1 MNAPRTLRELLEE
14 ASGYGELSTRQL
26 EMKVDA
32 AREKGWLRSR
42 LNRAT
47 IAQILNGSYKS
58 RPTDDTIRAI
68 AYLAGV
74 TDEVAFTAAGRRTP
88 GRPFSD
94 DLPDGVDDLT
104 PKEREAAV
112 YMLRVLVQQRRELNH
127 HEDQDTTHSQSVTP
141 ADGEARPSGTPMKGA
156 DVAWLEDHRAPDVDD
171 MLDRVT
177 AEARRQNA
185 ADEEGRDE
193 PLPYDPEQLHAARDL
208 PGPSQGELRR
218 RPGKDAGEDN
228 QDPGDDWEGV

>member
-1 MNAPRTLRELLEE
+1 VNAPRTLRELLEE

-32 AREKGWLRSR
+32 AREKGLLPSR
-42 LNRAT
+42 LSRAT

-58 RPTDDTIRAI
+58 RASDDTIRAI

-74 TDEVAFTAAGRRTP
+74 NDEVAFTAAGRRTP
-88 GRPFSD
+88 GRPFAE

-127 HEDQDTTHSQSVTP
+127 HEDQDTQDPQGDPP
-141 ADGEARPSGTPMKGA
+141 ADGEVGTRRAPMKNA
-156 DVAWLEDHRAPDVDD
+156 DVAWLDDRRAPDVDE
-171 MLDRVT
+171 MLEKVA
-177 AEARRQNA
+177 AEAERQ
-185 ADEEGRDE
+185 DEGGE
-193 PLPYDPEQLHAARDL
+193 PLPYDPADLHAARDID
-208 PGPSQGELRR
+208 GPSQGELRR
-218 RPGKDAGEDN
+218 RPGRDAGEEN
-228 QDPGDDWEGV
+228 QEPDEWDGA

>member
-14 ASGYGELSTRQL
+14 ASGHGELSTRQL

-32 AREKGWLRSR
+32 ARENGRLRSR

-74 TDEVAFTAAGRRTP
+74 DDEVAFTAAGRRTP
-88 GRPFSD
+88 GRPFAE

-127 HEDQDTTHSQSVTP
+127 HEDQDQTRTAGATP
-141 ADGEARPSGTPMKGA
+141 AARGGGARRAPMSEPHGGSLRTSEG
-156 DVAWLEDHRAPDVDD
+156 DVDLAAQVDEFGDEDEDHETGA
-171 MLDRVT
+171 
-177 AEARRQNA
+177 AEAAETPGNVRR
-185 ADEEGRDE
+185 
-193 PLPYDPEQLHAARDL
+193 
-208 PGPSQGELRR
+208 
-218 RPGKDAGEDN
+218 
-228 QDPGDDWEGV
+228 

>member
-26 EMKVDA
+26 EAKVHSA
-32 AREKGWLRSR
+32 VEKGDLRGK

-47 IAQILNGSYKS
+47 IAQILNGSYRK

-74 TDEVAFTAAGRRTP
+74 NDEVAFTAAGRRTP
-88 GRPFSD
+88 GRPFAE

-112 YMLRVLVQQRRELNH
+112 YMLRVLVQQRRELNQN
-127 HEDQDTTHSQSVTP
+127 EDQDTQDP
-141 ADGEARPSGTPMKGA
+141 QGDPKADGEAGTRGAPMKP
-156 DVAWLEDHRAPDVDD
+156 VFYLEDRRAPDVDD

-177 AEARRQNA
+177 AEARRQ
-185 ADEEGRDE
+185 EEGEQESEE
-193 PLPYDPEQLHAARDL
+193 PLPFDPTAVHAARDVD
-208 PGPSQGELRR
+208 GPSQGELRR
-218 RPGKDAGEDN
+218 RPGKNAGEEN
-228 QDPGDDWEGV
+228 QEPGDDWEGA

>member
-26 EMKVDA
+26 EAKVHSA
-32 AREKGWLRSR
+32 VEKGDLRGK

-47 IAQILNGSYKS
+47 IAQILNGSYRK

-74 TDEVAFTAAGRRTP
+74 NDEVAFTAAGRRTP
-88 GRPFSD
+88 GRPFAE

-112 YMLRVLVQQRRELNH
+112 YMLRVLVQQRRELNQN
-127 HEDQDTTHSQSVTP
+127 EDQDTQDPQGDPTT
-141 ADGEARPSGTPMKGA
+141 DGEAGTRRTPMKA
-156 DVAWLEDHRAPDVDD
+156 VTYLEDHRAPDVDD

-177 AEARRQNA
+177 AEARRQ
-185 ADEEGRDE
+185 DEAEQEPEE

-218 RPGKDAGEDN
+218 RPGNDAGEEN
-228 QDPGDDWEGV
+228 QDPGNDWGES

>member
-26 EMKVDA
+26 ETKVRTA
-32 AREKGWLRSR
+32 VEKGQLNAK

-47 IAQILNGSYKS
+47 IAQILNGSYRK

-88 GRPFSD
+88 GRPFSE

-127 HEDQDTTHSQSVTP
+127 NEDQDTTHAQGDTP
-141 ADGEARPSGTPMKGA
+141 TDGETGTRGTPMKGA

-177 AEARRQNA
+177 AEARRQDE
-185 ADEEGRDE
+185 ADRDREE

-218 RPGKDAGEDN
+218 RPGKDAGEEN
-228 QDPGDDWEGV
+228 QDPGEDWDGA

>member
-14 ASGYGELSTRQL
+14 ASGHGELSTRQL
-26 EMKVDA
+26 AMKVEAAQKKGVLDA
-32 AREKGWLRSR
+32 R

-47 IAQILNGSYKS
+47 ISNILNGSYKS

-74 TDEVAFTAAGRRTP
+74 ADEVAFTAAGRRTP
-88 GRPFSD
+88 GRPFAE

-112 YMLRVLVQQRRELNH
+112 YMLRVLVQQRRELNQN
-127 HEDQDTTHSQSVTP
+127 EDQGTQDSQGYPP
-141 ADGEARPSGTPMKGA
+141 ADGETGTRRAPMKGA
-156 DVAWLEDHRAPDVDD
+156 DIAWFEDHRAPDVNY

-177 AEARRQNA
+177 AEARRQEG
-185 ADEEGRDE
+185 ADEERED
-193 PLPYDPEQLHAARDL
+193 PLPFEPQEVHAARDL
-208 PGPSQGELRR
+208 PGMSEGERR
-218 RPGKDAGEDN
+218 RLPGKDAGEEN
-228 QDPGDDWEGV
+228 QDPGDDWDGA

>member
-26 EMKVDA
+26 EAKVHSA
-32 AREKGWLRSR
+32 VEKGDLRGK

-47 IAQILNGSYKS
+47 IAQILNGSYRK

-74 TDEVAFTAAGRRTP
+74 NDEVAFTAAGRRTP
-88 GRPFSD
+88 GRPFAE

-112 YMLRVLVQQRRELNH
+112 YMLRVLVQQRRELNQN
-127 HEDQDTTHSQSVTP
+127 EDQGTQDPQGDPTT
-141 ADGEARPSGTPMKGA
+141 DGEAGTRGTPMKP
-156 DVAWLEDHRAPDVDD
+156 VFYLEDRRAPDVDD
-171 MLDRVT
+171 MLERVT
-177 AEARRQNA
+177 AEARRQEDA
-185 ADEEGRDE
+185 EQEPEG
-193 PLPYDPEQLHAARDL
+193 PLPFEPEQLHAARDL
-208 PGPSQGELRR
+208 PGMSEGERR
-218 RPGKDAGEDN
+218 RLPGKDAGEEN
-228 QDPGDDWEGV
+228 QDPGDDWDGA

>member
-26 EMKVDA
+26 EAKVHSA
-32 AREKGWLRSR
+32 VEKGDLRGK

-47 IAQILNGSYKS
+47 IAQILNGSYRK

-74 TDEVAFTAAGRRTP
+74 NDEVAFTAAGRRAP
-88 GRPFSD
+88 GRPFAE

-112 YMLRVLVQQRRELNH
+112 YMLRVLVQQRRELNQN
-127 HEDQDTTHSQSVTP
+127 EDQDTQDPQGDPP
-141 ADGEARPSGTPMKGA
+141 ADGEAGTRRAPMKGA
-156 DVAWLEDHRAPDVDD
+156 DVAWLDDHRAPDVDD

-177 AEARRQNA
+177 VEARRQDE
-185 ADEEGRDE
+185 ADGEREE
-193 PLPYDPEQLHAARDL
+193 PLPFDPHGVRAARDID
-208 PGPSQGELRR
+208 GPTQGELRR
-218 RPGKDAGEDN
+218 RPGKDAGEEN
-228 QDPGDDWEGV
+228 QDPGDDWDGA

>member
-26 EMKVDA
+26 EAKVHSA
-32 AREKGWLRSR
+32 VEKGDLRGK

-47 IAQILNGSYKS
+47 IAQILNGSYRK

-74 TDEVAFTAAGRRTP
+74 NDEVAFTAAGRRAP
-88 GRPFSD
+88 GRPFAE

-112 YMLRVLVQQRRELNH
+112 YMLRVLVQQRRELNQN
-127 HEDQDTTHSQSVTP
+127 EDQDTQDPQGDPP
-141 ADGEARPSGTPMKGA
+141 ADGEARTRRAPMKGA
-156 DVAWLEDHRAPDVDD
+156 DIAWLEDHRAPAVDD

-177 AEARRQNA
+177 AEARRQDD
-185 ADEEGRDE
+185 ADGEIEE

-208 PGPSQGELRR
+208 PGPSKGQWLR
-218 RPGKDAGEDN
+218 EQ
-228 QDPGDDWEGV
+228 QDRYAETGDPDGPEEGA

>member
-1 MNAPRTLRELLEE
+1 
-14 ASGYGELSTRQL
+14 
-26 EMKVDA
+26 MKVDTA
-32 AREKGWLRSR
+32 IERGLLRSR
-42 LNRAT
+42 LNRVT
-47 IAQILNGSYKS
+47 IAKIINGSYKS

-88 GRPFSD
+88 GRPFAE

-127 HEDQDTTHSQSVTP
+127 HEDQSTTRTP
-141 ADGEARPSGTPMKGA
+141 HDPPTDGEARPGGTPMKDA
-156 DVAWLEDHRAPDVDD
+156 DIAWLDDRRAPDVDD

-177 AEARRQNA
+177 AEARRQ
-185 ADEEGRDE
+185 DEAERERDE
-193 PLPYDPEQLHAARDL
+193 PLPYDPEQLHAARHID
-208 PGPSQGELRR
+208 GPSRGEHLHRQVEQ
-218 RPGKDAGEDN
+218 AGEES
-228 QDPGDDWEGV
+228 QDHDHDDPA